1 MKKTIRKR
9 IFEIIQK
16 AKEGD
21 RASRVFDVFIMSLI
35 FLNVV
40 AVMLE
45 TEADLASAYSA
56 IFLWFEYFSVAVFTV
71 EYVLRI
77 WSCVEEIGYE
87 HPVTGRIRFAVR
99 PLLLVDLVAILP
111 FYVPFLIVL
120 DLRFLRA
127 VRLLRMA
134 RILKIGRYSEAL
146 KTLER
151 VLRSKKEELLISVGI
166 VLLILILASSIMYL
180 LENPVQPQ
188 AFSSIP
194 KALWWGVATLTTVGY
209 GDIYPVTA
217 LGRFFG
223 AIIEIMGIGLFALPA
238 GIIAGGFS
246 EELHSKS
253 KTAVCPHCGLALAH
267 ENASSAPAAS

>member
-1 MKKTIRKR
+1 MRTSVRKR
-9 IFEIIQK
+9 TFEIIQK

-56 IFLWFEYFSVAVFTV
+56 IFLWFEYISVAVFTI
-71 EYVLRI
+71 EYVLRL
-77 WSCVEEIGYE
+77 WSCVEEIGHE
-87 HPVTGRIRFAVR
+87 HPVMGRIRFAMK

-127 VRLLRMA
+127 VRLLRLA
-134 RILKIGRYSEAL
+134 RILKIWRYSEAL

-194 KALWWGVATLTTVGY
+194 QALWWGVATLTTVGY

-217 LGRFFG
+217 LGKFFG
-223 AIIEIMGIGLFALPA
+223 AVIEIMGIGLFALPA

-253 KTAVCPHCGLALAH
+253 KTAVCPHCGLPLTGK
-267 ENASSAPAAS
+267 NASSAPSVS